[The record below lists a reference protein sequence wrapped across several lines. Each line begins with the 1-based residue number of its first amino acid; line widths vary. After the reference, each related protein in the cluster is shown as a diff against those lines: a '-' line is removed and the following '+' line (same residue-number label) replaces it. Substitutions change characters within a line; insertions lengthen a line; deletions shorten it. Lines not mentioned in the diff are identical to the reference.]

1 MIARAINQTLQQ
13 YMVKTTCD
21 ASIPNEIEYIPTEKT
36 IHNRATKIL
45 YIELDLI
52 ES

>member
-21 ASIPNEIEYIPTEKT
+21 ASIPNEIVYIPTEKN
-36 IHNRATKIL
+36 IHNRETQIL
-45 YIELDLI
+45 YNELDLI